1 MSLKLIELQIAIPKT
16 FEAGKITEQKNQH
29 SILGQ
34 HHNTV
39 QTDQEA
45 VKLSTTVIESSQTE
59 KAKQQS
65 RDPQHD
71 SDNRNDHETNNE
83 YEDNHVSH
91 PYKGS
96 FVDYTG

>member
-1 MSLKLIELQIAIPKT
+1 MSLKAIELQIAIPKT
-16 FEAGKITEQKNQH
+16 FEAGKITEQKNQQ
-29 SILGQ
+29 SILSQ

-39 QTDQEA
+39 QIDQE
-45 VKLSTTVIESSQTE
+45 VMKLSTTVIESSQAE

-65 RDPQHD
+65 KDPQHD
-71 SDNRNDHETNNE
+71 SDNKNE
-83 YEDNHVSH
+83 HNTMDDYEDNHVSH